1 MPAGDDPQL
10 LLARE
15 GLLAVG
21 LPAVVELAGVL
32 VGPLLGH
39 VVRRVRGPEA
49 EVQVEGLVG
58 VDLPRVGDEL
68 DRLVDEVGGEVVA
81 LLRRRR
87 RLDLVVVVDEVG
99 IPLAGVAAEEAVEAL
114 EAARQRP
121 AVVGPRRR
129 LLVARR
135 QVPLADHVGVVA
147 VLEQHLGEHAVL
159 ERHDAVVAGVA
170 GGELGDAGHAVAV
183 VVAPGDDAGA
193 ARRAER
199 RGVHVVEA
207 QAVGGERVEV
217 RRLDRAAVAAE
228 VAEAGV
234 VEDDEEHVGGALLG
248 AHRRRPR
255 LARLVGGA
263 ADHAG
268 EGRTLRVLDYR
279 HHDLRSWKNPT
290 VCARRV
296 HRVPTARRP
305 SSAACRITACAHAID
320 SIRRPSDAAPH
331 D

>member
-1 MPAGDDPQL
+1 MSGSTC
-10 LLARE
+10 LASAMNSI
-15 GLLAVG
+15 GLVDQ
-21 LPAVVELAGVL
+21 
-32 VGPLLGH
+32 
-39 VVRRVRGPEA
+39 VRG
-49 EVQVEGLVG
+49 Q
-58 VDLPRVGDEL
+58 
-68 DRLVDEVGGEVVA
+68 VVA
-81 LLRRRR
+81 LLGRRR
-87 RLDLVVVVDEVG
+87 RLDLVVVVDQVG

-114 EAARQRP
+114 EAAAQRP
-121 AVVGPRRR
+121 AVVGPGRG

-193 ARRAER
+193 ARRAQR
-199 RGVHVVEA
+199 RGVHVVVA

-234 VEDDEEHVGGALLG
+234 VQDDEEHVGGALLG

-255 LARLVGGA
+255 RARLVGGA
-263 ADHAG
+263 ADHAR
-268 EGRTLRVLDYR
+268 EGRTFRILDYR
-279 HHDLRSWKNPT
+279 HLDLHRAWIPRLTHLGRARKGDLRLDTP
-290 VCARRV
+290 
-296 HRVPTARRP
+296 
-305 SSAACRITACAHAID
+305 AAHVTRG
-320 SIRRPSDAAPH
+320 
-331 D
+331 